1 MRAVVK
7 VVMVRKSAEV
17 FRGRRLELEL
27 ELGLSP
33 LPLGSTFSNP
43 LGLPP

>member
-7 VVMVRKSAEV
+7 VVMVKKSADV

-33 LPLGSTFSNP
+33 LPLGSLFSNP
-43 LGLPP
+43 LGLPL